1 MMLISFAEE
10 NRHCYTDNRDCG
22 KTAMPRRPPPP
33 VPVDSYQ
40 RNISFSDDSVNAN
53 TTVASY
59 KAALKSPSLS
69 EFKTPMKL
77 GRELFTIS
85 GRTQLCDTF
94 LDTQM
99 TTPGM
104 PYSVADIQFDDISE
118 MATTCQDDASTTT
131 SGSYTINPDDLCNE
145 IDELFFKDVIV

>member
-1 MMLISFAEE
+1 
-10 NRHCYTDNRDCG
+10 
-22 KTAMPRRPPPP
+22 MPRRLPPPI
-33 VPVDSYQ
+33 PVDSYQ

-59 KAALKSPSLS
+59 KALKSPSLS
-69 EFKTPMKL
+69 EFKTPLKP

-85 GRTQLCDTF
+85 GRTQGDTF
-94 LDTQM
+94 LESQM

-104 PYSVADIQFDDISE
+104 PYSIADIDEISE
-118 MATTCQDDASTTT
+118 MATTCRDDASTTT
-131 SGSYTINPDDLCNE
+131 SGSYTINPEDLCNE